1 MEAKIENCET
11 EIADIRYG
19 SLTESIAVDF
29 RAKLRSQGYLAVI
42 DANQNIARNVF
53 LLVKAGFGDSVEIS
67 AKLDA
72 KDGFIFY
79 IYSHMSH
86 LQAQKPAL
94 ILERINKQHDNFSVA
109 ESHRKRRGK
118 NTTSEYGLVCYL
130 KPKPRVPVALY
141 AEKSD
146 ALAACF
152 GGIAAELE
160 RIDAGIDV
168 QTPMCSHRRIT
179 ADVDERVSIEDVER
193 LEQECE
199 RLEPMLKGSFN
210 LFDVLGVSRT
220 EIRHSNM
227 LAWLLDPNESHATGG
242 LLLRLVISLVGDEEI
257 PSDAERSFT
266 VYREDEHIDMLLV
279 SHTLKRVIA
288 IENKIGAKEGVRCTR
303 TYNNEE
309 SQLSTYENI
318 LEKLYPDYAKTL
330 IFLTPDGELPSREV
344 WVPLSYR
351 QIVEKIEEVY
361 NSKLRDCNDA
371 RKNLVKDYIET
382 IRRNVLME
390 VDAGV
395 LEKCRE
401 VYNAH
406 RAVLR
411 KILEYGKTNV
421 GDAINGL
428 LSQFS
433 EQQGSPVRRRG
444 RNACFGL
451 SYLDDLFKDCPDV
464 HSWWGTKPY
473 TCSVQVD
480 VENSRVCCNVAVWL
494 EVPENQ
500 RNVVVQ
506 LNKGRPIGEWRRS
519 KWLAWNS
526 SGDVN
531 KKNWRHYVEEGS
543 EGDTLAEAVE
553 KAVKDVIRWAENI
566 R

>member
-1 MEAKIENCET
+1 
-11 EIADIRYG
+11 
-19 SLTESIAVDF
+19 
-29 RAKLRSQGYLAVI
+29 
-42 DANQNIARNVF
+42 
-53 LLVKAGFGDSVEIS
+53 
-67 AKLDA
+67 
-72 KDGFIFY
+72 
-79 IYSHMSH
+79 MSH

-94 ILERINKQHDNFSVA
+94 ILARIDKQHDAFSVA
-109 ESHRKRRGK
+109 ESHRKRGAK
-118 NTTSEYGLVCYL
+118 NATSEYGLVCYL
-130 KPKPRVPVALY
+130 KPKARVPVAMY
-141 AEKSD
+141 AEKRD
-146 ALAACF
+146 ALTACF
-152 GGIAAELE
+152 ASIVAELE

-168 QTPMCSHRRIT
+168 HTPFSSRCRIT
-179 ADVDERVSIEDVER
+179 ADADEQVSIEDVER

-199 RLEPMLKGSFN
+199 KLEPMLKGSFN
-210 LFDVLGVSRT
+210 LFDVLGVSRV

-227 LAWLLDPNESHATGG
+227 LAWLLDPNESHAMGG
-242 LLLRLVISLVGDEEI
+242 LLLRKVVSLVGDEEI
-257 PSDAERSFT
+257 PADSDNSFT

-288 IENKIGAKEGVRCTR
+288 IENKIGAKEGVRRTR
-303 TYNNEE
+303 TYDNEE
-309 SQLSTYENI
+309 SQLCTYENI

-330 IFLTPDGELPSREV
+330 IFLTPEGELPSRKE
-344 WVPLSYR
+344 WIPLSYR

-382 IRRNVLME
+382 IRRKVLME
-390 VDAGV
+390 IDDKV

-421 GDAINGL
+421 GDEINRL

-433 EQQGSPVRRRG
+433 EQQGSPVRRRE
-444 RNACFGL
+444 RNDCFGL

-500 RNVVVQ
+500 RSVVVR
-506 LNKGRPIGEWRRS
+506 LNKGRKIEEWRRA

-531 KKNWRHYVEEGS
+531 KKNWKHYVDEGND
-543 EGDTLAEAVE
+543 GDTLAEAVE
-553 KAVKDVIRWAENI
+553 KAVADVVRWAENF